1 MEDMMNT
8 KKLITTFVSIV
19 TVIAFALGAFLLSP
33 TAAQAAPALQEGTPL
48 PFADGS
54 RLELACRERGRM
66 LEGQQDRIDYAKR
79 VAAKAQEWIDYLKG
93 EGKDTAP
100 LETALASFN
109 TSLGNAQAK
118 HDEGQAAYDTQ
129 AGFDGN
135 CKLVD
140 REQAKIT
147 LQTINDALRQAH
159 RYLVDATIAFHRAVQ
174 AWRIANRP

>member
-8 KKLITTFVSIV
+8 KKLITTLLSLV
-19 TVIAFALGAFLLSP
+19 TISAFALGAFLLSP
-33 TAAQAAPALQEGTPL
+33 GAAHAAPALQEGTPP

-79 VAAKAQEWIDYLKG
+79 IAAKSQEWIDYLKG
-93 EGKDTAP
+93 EGKDTTP

-109 TSLGNAQAK
+109 ASLGNAQAK

-129 AGFDGN
+129 TGFDGN

-140 REQAKIT
+140 REQAKVT
-147 LQTINDALRQAH
+147 LQTINDALRMAH
-159 RYLVDATIAFHRAVQ
+159 RYLVDATITFHRAIQ
-174 AWRIANRP
+174 DWRTSNRP